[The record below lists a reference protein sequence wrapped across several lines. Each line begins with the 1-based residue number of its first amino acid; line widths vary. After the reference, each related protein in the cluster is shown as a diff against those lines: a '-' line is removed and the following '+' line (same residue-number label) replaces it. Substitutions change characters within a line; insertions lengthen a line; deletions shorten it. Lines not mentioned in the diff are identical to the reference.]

1 MKPNPTLLNWL
12 LLLCL
17 VLFWGTSFM
26 FTAIAVR
33 TVDPASLVFFRVLIG
48 GVILTSYLYLGNRRL
63 PFDLK
68 SWMAFCLFGFVG
80 NLLPFFL
87 IAWGQQTLDSGLA
100 GMIMAIMPL
109 VTMILAHYFIPNE
122 TLNRFKI
129 LGFLTG
135 ITGVALLLGPVFKGE
150 SREILSA
157 IAIFIAACSYALNTV
172 LVRRLPPLNPMV
184 AGSGVLLAASICL
197 LPFWLSQQHAD
208 FHAISSASLWSV
220 IWLGIGPTGIAT
232 IILFA
237 VIERAGPT
245 FLSTINY
252 LIPVGAFLSGVWV
265 LSEPMDLGSL
275 FALGIILTGIALT
288 RFKASHNA
296 RVQNQS

>member
-1 MKPNPTLLNWL
+1 MKSNPTLINWL

-26 FTAIAVR
+26 FTSIAVR

-48 GVILTSYLYLGNRRL
+48 GLILTVYLYLRKRRL
-63 PFDLK
+63 PFDMR
-68 SWMAFCLFGFVG
+68 SWLIFCLFGFVG

-122 TLNRFKI
+122 SLNRFKI
-129 LGFLTG
+129 MGFLLG
-135 ITGVALLLGPVFKGE
+135 ITGVTLLLGPVFKGE

-184 AGSGVLLAASICL
+184 AGSGVLLAASLCL
-197 LPFWLSQQHAD
+197 LPVWLTQPHAD
-208 FHAISSASLWSV
+208 FTAVSPASLWSV

-252 LIPVGAFLSGVWV
+252 LIPVVAFLAGVWV
-265 LSEPMDLGSL
+265 LSEPLALSSL
-275 FALGIILTGIALT
+275 LALGIILLGIALT
-288 RFKASHNA
+288 RFRATHNA
-296 RVQNQS
+296 RVSS